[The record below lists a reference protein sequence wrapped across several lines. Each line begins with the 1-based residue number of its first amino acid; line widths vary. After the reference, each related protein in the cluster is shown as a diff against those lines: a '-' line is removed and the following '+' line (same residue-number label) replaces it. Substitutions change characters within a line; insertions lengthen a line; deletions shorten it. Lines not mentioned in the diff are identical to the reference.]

1 MPKHV
6 ITDAQ
11 VTLNGVV
18 LSDRVKKVTILV
30 KERPPQLATAMTD
43 SWEDRVKVDIRDW
56 KVNFEFYQDYSSGY
70 TTSGSLYDVLEAIFD
85 STATAGVAMIVRPT
99 TEIRSPSN
107 PEFQG
112 NLISDGSEITY
123 MKADDV
129 GDLNMTPLTMVG
141 KGALSTLTSSS

>member
-18 LSDRVKKVTILV
+18 LSSRVKKVTILV
-30 KERPPQLATAMTD
+30 KERPPQLATAMGD

-56 KVNFEFYQDYSSGY
+56 KANFEFYQDYSTSY
-70 TTSGSLYDVLEAIFD
+70 TTSGSVLDQLTAIFN
-85 STATAGVAMIVRPT
+85 STAAAGIAMLVKPT
-99 TEIRSPSN
+99 TEIQSASN
-107 PEFQG
+107 PTFSG
-112 NLISDGSEITY
+112 NLLTDGSEVTY

-129 GDLNMTPLTMVG
+129 GDLNMTPLAMVG
-141 KGALSTLTSSS
+141 KGALSVLTSSS